1 MDVSKKPVREQP
13 LLRNRTNA
21 ERTQDK
27 EKRKALFLA
36 AYEEWGNV
44 RGAVKAVQ
52 VGRPTYERWV
62 REDPEFMRAVEKA
75 KQAFG
80 EYLEELA
87 LERVR
92 NPDKNRGSDVLL
104 LALLN
109 ANLPAKFRP
118 QVALSED
125 SAKDLIIEWR
135 QAAKAVRKEEE
146 RGDGSSPLPVS
157 VEQTL
162 SELLERRK
170 GRPEQEDE
178 DSVEG

>member
-1 MDVSKKPVREQP
+1 MDVSKKPFREQP
-13 LLRNRTNA
+13 LLRNRTNV

-27 EKRKALFLA
+27 EKRKALFLV
-36 AYEEWGNV
+36 AYEEVGNV

-52 VGRPTYERWV
+52 VGRHTYERWV

-146 RGDGSSPLPVS
+146 GGDGSSPLPVS

-170 GRPEQEDE
+170 DRPEKEDG